1 MARCGGGRGG
11 PPARRA
17 RGGSAPARSWWRG
30 AACGGGEGEGRRL
43 VALELGR
50 IRRGEAAPGTADVG
64 EGPRRGD
71 RVGRRLVAAW
81 RQFVTTATEDGGV
94 VPDLDGETEDRQL
107 GESTRSGGGAVEV
120 ERAMGRCGGGGG
132 SDDGDEGARTRRSG
146 GSSWRRRRRCSAH
159 LGPSRHTRG
168 SGARC
173 LEVGKV
179 WPVENAR
186 LGHRNPLAWASK

>member
-1 MARCGGGRGG
+1 
-11 PPARRA
+11 
-17 RGGSAPARSWWRG
+17 
-30 AACGGGEGEGRRL
+30 
-43 VALELGR
+43 
-50 IRRGEAAPGTADVG
+50 
-64 EGPRRGD
+64 
-71 RVGRRLVAAW
+71 LVAAW

-132 SDDGDEGARTRRSG
+132 SDDGDEEARTRRSG
-146 GSSWRRRRRCSAH
+146 GGGGAAPLISGR
-159 LGPSRHTRG
+159 TRG

>member
-1 MARCGGGRGG
+1 MMVRCDGGEEGR
-11 PPARRA
+11 PARRA

-30 AACGGGEGEGRRL
+30 AACGGGRERATGLARSSWDRFGEVRRHQ
-43 VALELGR
+43 
-50 IRRGEAAPGTADVG
+50 GTADVG

-179 WPVENAR
+179 CPWKTRGSGIATP
-186 LGHRNPLAWASK
+186 